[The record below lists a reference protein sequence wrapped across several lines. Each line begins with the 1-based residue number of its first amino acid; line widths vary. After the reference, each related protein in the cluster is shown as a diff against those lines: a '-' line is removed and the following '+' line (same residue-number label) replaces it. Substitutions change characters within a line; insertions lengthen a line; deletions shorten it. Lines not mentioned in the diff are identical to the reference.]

1 MSDQSGPVTADDVL
15 DVVAAAVA
23 ALRVGSRGDWRGSA
37 GDLEWDCWET
47 TEHVA
52 DDLVFYAAQL
62 GVPGYGDYLPLEA
75 SARRPGGEPNA
86 IRSDPAVGP
95 GGLFAVLTA
104 AGALLAAMVRVA
116 PPGTRGHH
124 SFGPADAEASAAMGV
139 LETLVHTRDI
149 AQGLGVAWEPD
160 QGMCARVLARLMP
173 EVEPADDPWTT
184 LLWACGRIALPGR
197 PRREDWRWDNTT
209 RVSRTER
216 EIGLVTLVVPDY
228 DHAIAFYVDAIG
240 FAPVEDTDLGDGKR
254 WVVVGPP
261 GGLGTRLLLAQADG
275 DAERARIGDQTGGRV
290 ALFLLTS
297 DFDADHARMRAAG
310 VEFLEEPRR
319 EPYGTVAVF
328 ADPYGNKWDLIEHT
342 GTNAVV

>member
-1 MSDQSGPVTADDVL
+1 MIEDAGRVTADDVT

-23 ALRVGSRGDWRGSA
+23 ALRVGAGGDWWGRA

-62 GVPGYGDYLPLEA
+62 GSPGYPSYLPLEA
-75 SARRPGGEPNA
+75 RVRKPGGEENV
-86 IRSDPAVGP
+86 IRADPAAGP
-95 GGLFAVLTA
+95 EGLFAVLTA

-116 PPGTRGHH
+116 PPGARGFH

-160 QGMCARVLARLMP
+160 HGVCARVLARLMP
-173 EVEPADDPWTT
+173 EVEPAGDPWTT
-184 LLWACGRIALPGR
+184 LLWACGRIALPDR
-197 PRREDWRWDNTT
+197 PRREGWRWTNDGPV
-209 RVSRTER
+209 RAVQR
-216 EIGLVTLVVPDY
+216 IGQITLLVPDY
-228 DHAIAFYVDAIG
+228 DQAIAFYVDAVG
-240 FAPVEDTDLGDGKR
+240 FALAEDTTMGDGKR
-254 WVVVGPP
+254 WVVVTPP
-261 GGLGTRLLLAQADG
+261 GGHGASLLLAR
-275 DAERARIGDQTGGRV
+275 AEGEAQRARIGDQTGGRV
-290 ALFLLTS
+290 ALFLSTS
-297 DFDADHARMRAAG
+297 DFAADHARMRAAG

-328 ADPYGNKWDLIEHT
+328 TDPFGTTWDLIQP
-342 GTNAVV
+342 API